1 MAFLRA
7 DKGRH
12 RQPQFVHKTGVYI
25 VCDLFEQC
33 SRARLAHKDVLSAFV
48 PAVFAMLARDQD
60 AAVQQACLYVLGVD
74 SLRPLSR
81 ETARTRASRSVSSW
95 WCLSLSF

>member
-33 SRARLAHKDVLSAFV
+33 SRARLAHK
-48 PAVFAMLARDQD
+48 M
-60 AAVQQACLYVLGVD
+60 C
-74 SLRPLSR
+74 
-81 ETARTRASRSVSSW
+81 
-95 WCLSLSF
+95 